1 MSGAELMRLFRERRF
16 AALLL
21 LLLLGLGL
29 VALSFFLPEKAEE
42 EAPAPTLETRL
53 AAALSDIAGAG
64 QVSVFINEDEEG
76 VRGVLVVAEGAGDLA
91 VQTELM
97 RAAMTA
103 LDVPAASVEVFARAP
118 AQEGG
123 NGA

>member
-21 LLLLGLGL
+21 LLLLGFGL
-29 VALSFFLPEKAEE
+29 VALSFFLPEKEA
-42 EAPAPTLETRL
+42 EAPAPSLETRL

>member
-1 MSGAELMRLFRERRF
+1 MSGAELMRFFRERRF

-21 LLLLGLGL
+21 LLLLGAGL
-29 VALSFFLPEKAEE
+29 VALSFFLPEKEE
-42 EAPAPTLETRL
+42 EAPAPSLETRL